1 VEIQRVFDAEK
12 INAVL
17 NHPSVRPDIAEVMT
31 GPIDVSAGVTD
42 TKNVLLMGEYGGCF
56 CVHVMPGVY
65 EVHTQSLPE
74 GRGRWIAD
82 FVRAASDWMFT
93 RTDAYEIVTRIPVKH
108 RAARMLSRYAG
119 MKYEM
124 TRPNECR
131 WRGELQGCDIYS
143 FRIQDWAINARAFY
157 QSGAE
162 FHDFLH
168 AEAER
173 LGVTEPPHDTDLNHN
188 LYVGICLA
196 MMEAGQVNKAL
207 NFYNRWAL
215 MVRHPI
221 IQLVSTSPVTVR
233 FDIGNL
239 IFENGARRVELLD
252 MAA

>member
-1 VEIQRVFDAEK
+1 MEIQRVFDAK
-12 INAVL
+12 QINTVL
-17 NHPSVRPDIAEVMT
+17 NHPSVRPDIAEIPT
-31 GPIDVSAGVTD
+31 GPIDVSKGVAD

-56 CVHVMPGVY
+56 CVHVMPGIY

-74 GRGRWIAD
+74 GRGKWVAE

-93 RTDAYEIVTRIPVKH
+93 RTDAFEIATRIPVKH
-108 RAARMLSRYAG
+108 RAARMLARYAG

-143 FRIQDWAINARAFY
+143 FRIQDWAANASAFDR
-157 QSGAE
+157 SGEE

-168 AEAER
+168 VEASR
-173 LGVTEPPHDTDLNHN
+173 LGLKDAPHGDDPNHN
-188 LYVGICLA
+188 RYVGICLA
-196 MMEAGQVNKAL
+196 MVEAGQIAKAMAL
-207 NFYNRWAL
+207 YNRWAL
-215 MVRHPI
+215 LVRHPLI
-221 IQLVSTSPVTVR
+221 HLVSTSPLTVR